1 MATEPNPLKRLSV
14 MAGKKGLTDLHIP
27 TITEDAQ
34 DVVGKLHNKEKI
46 RNIFFFYYFTN
57 LINRNARYTSTTS
70 LLAFRY

>member
-46 RNIFFFYYFTN
+46 RNIFFFTILLTL
-57 LINRNARYTSTTS
+57 LIGMQGTP
-70 LLAFRY
+70 LLLPY